1 MRNLDLEV
9 SPLAQENKRHHFPQM
24 VSFLG
29 ISGLEKPLLEQ
40 TDPMSAIT
48 LIQCLGFDSDTVPTP
63 CTHVCCGFSFLCVV
77 VARQYK
83 TKIYLNSSVRGKL

>member
-9 SPLAQENKRHHFPQM
+9 SPLAQENKRQHFPQM

-48 LIQCLGFDSDTVPTP
+48 LIQCLGFDSDTVPTHLHS
-63 CTHVCCGFSFLCVV
+63 CMLWFFFSVCCGC
-77 VARQYK
+77 
-83 TKIYLNSSVRGKL
+83 